1 MMTTHRVHILEEA
14 CGPEP
19 SEQWIQSVMDRVRA
33 EAELIPFHGAP
44 YSSPRAGGG
53 TAAVAAAA
61 AALIALLGW
70 ASLPSNEELAW
81 NAQTGGYVSEY
92 LLLAER

>member
-1 MMTTHRVHILEEA
+1 MTTHRLRILDEA

-33 EAELIPFHGAP
+33 EAERIPFPGAP
-44 YSSPRAGGG
+44 YYTLRIGGR
-53 TAAVAAAA
+53 TAAAAAAA
-61 AALIALLGW
+61 AALIAILGW

>member
-1 MMTTHRVHILEEA
+1 MTTHRLRILDEA

-33 EAELIPFHGAP
+33 EAERIPFPGVP
-44 YSSPRAGGG
+44 NSFRYIGGE
-53 TAAVAAAA
+53 TAAAAAVAAA
-61 AALIALLGW
+61 LIAILGW

-92 LLLAER
+92 LLPAER